1 MEFAISAGLVADA
14 LLVIWLAHRFLPI
27 AHHEESVSEKVT

>member
-1 MEFAISAGLVADA
+1 MEFAISIGLVADA

-27 AHHEESVSEKVT
+27 VSHEEVTVETV

>member
-27 AHHEESVSEKVT
+27 VERKETQEVRA

>member
-1 MEFAISAGLVADA
+1 MEWQIIVALVADA

-27 AHHEESVSEKVT
+27 AHHEQIVEAEI

>member
-1 MEFAISAGLVADA
+1 MEIAISAGLVANA

-27 AHHEESVSEKVT
+27 TPREETAEVKIS